1 MDIISFIEEEMSKK
15 EMTYDMLAK
24 KIGTSRQNLWMKLN
38 QKKRPNFGTIRKI
51 LSGLDIDLII
61 ENKRNAEETSEED
74 VASFFEIADNEQV
87 SYIAIEA
94 FLSALGY
101 TLKMDARKMSKNVK
115 IGVDRLPTRVII

>member
-1 MDIISFIEEEMSKK
+1 MKDIISFIEEEMSKR

-61 ENKRNAEETSEED
+61 ENKRNKEE
-74 VASFFEIADNEQV
+74 
-87 SYIAIEA
+87 
-94 FLSALGY
+94 LSA
-101 TLKMDARKMSKNVK
+101 
-115 IGVDRLPTRVII
+115 

>member
-1 MDIISFIEEEMSKK
+1 MKDIISFIEEEMSKR

-61 ENKRNAEETSEED
+61 KNKRNMEELSAED
-74 VASFFEIADNEQV
+74 IALFFEIADNEQV
-87 SYIAIEA
+87 SYIAIET

-101 TLKMDARKMSKNVK
+101 TLEMDTRKNE
-115 IGVDRLPTRVII
+115 

>member
-1 MDIISFIEEEMSKK
+1 MDIISFIKEEMSKK

-101 TLKMDARKMSKNVK
+101 TLKMDARKNE
-115 IGVDRLPTRVII
+115 

>member
-1 MDIISFIEEEMSKK
+1 MMDIISFIEEEMSKK

-24 KIGTSRQNLWMKLN
+24 RIGTSRQNLWMKLN

-61 ENKRNAEETSEED
+61 ENKRNAGEPSEED
-74 VASFFEIADNEQV
+74 VASFFEIVDNEQV

-101 TLKMDARKMSKNVK
+101 TLKMDARKNE
-115 IGVDRLPTRVII
+115 